1 MYTNA
6 IIDMTNIAHNDTI
19 ASAEGGAISGG
30 GKDANEAYMKNCA
43 GNIPSM
49 NPSI

>member
-1 MYTNA
+1 MYINA
-6 IIDMTNIAHNDTI
+6 IIEMTKMAHNDTI
-19 ASAEGGAISGG
+19 ASVEGGSISGG
-30 GKDANEAYMKNCA
+30 GKDANEAYKKNCA